1 MSKGKGSN
9 TYCFNL
15 YSLMEFVELAP
26 HCVNSACRLHD
37 SRTYME
43 SRLLHCYMVILVHFV
58 SLLQVAGS
66 IGGGKVKVAK
76 ITDVKK
82 AKLL

>member
-1 MSKGKGSN
+1 MVRNIFDCRTGGV
-9 TYCFNL
+9 CGVL
-15 YSLMEFVELAP
+15 DPPL
-26 HCVNSACRLHD
+26 CRLHD

-76 ITDVKK
+76 ITDAKK